1 MASGRFQYS
10 WMTLGPLI
18 WISPTVPG
26 SAEPASGSAGSAI
39 RTSVKKCGS
48 PDEPA
53 LSRDRAAGSVVAPGA
68 VSVMP

>member
-1 MASGRFQYS
+1 MASGRFQYW

-26 SAEPASGSAGSAI
+26 AARARRQRSAI

-48 PDEPA
+48 PDDPA